1 MPDEPETRSIRK
13 RRAIME
19 AATRLFL
26 DKGYDSTTM
35 DDIAT
40 LADVSKPTVY
50 SHFADKEKLFAAIVA
65 ATTRDIDAIVRSVS
79 DSPVAS
85 RTPHDP
91 LVELG
96 RRLLRALTQPEFIR
110 LRRLVIANAER
121 FPEVARTWYEQGFD
135 RVLAALTQSFKAF
148 AAAKMLRIDD
158 PLAAA
163 QHFVGL
169 LLWIP
174 MNQVMFRTR
183 KKPITEREIENIVDS
198 GVSAFLKGYGPR
210 SPGR

>member
-1 MPDEPETRSIRK
+1 MPDDTETRSTRK

-35 DDIAT
+35 DDIAK
-40 LADVSKPTVY
+40 LAEVSKPTVY
-50 SHFADKEKLFAAIVA
+50 NHFADKEKLFANIVA
-65 ATTRDIDAIVRSVS
+65 ATTRDIDAVVRSVT
-79 DSPVAS
+79 DHLAAA
-85 RTPHDP
+85 RTPEKP
-91 LVELG
+91 LSELA
-96 RRLLRALTQPEFIR
+96 LRFLKALMQPELIR

-135 RVLAALTQSFKAF
+135 RVLAALAESFKKF
-148 AAAKMLRIDD
+148 AAAKMLQIDD

-163 QHFVGL
+163 HHFVGL

-174 MNQVMFRTR
+174 INQLMFRAR
-183 KKPITEREIENIVDS
+183 KRPITEREIENIVQS
-198 GVSAFLKGYGPR
+198 AIGAFLNGYGPR
-210 SPGR
+210 